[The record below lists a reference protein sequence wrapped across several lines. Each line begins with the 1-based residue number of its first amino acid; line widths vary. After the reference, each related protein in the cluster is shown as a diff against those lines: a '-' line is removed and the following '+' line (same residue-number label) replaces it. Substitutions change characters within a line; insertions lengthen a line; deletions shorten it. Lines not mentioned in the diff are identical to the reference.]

1 MNSVM
6 KRVLVLS
13 LLLSMM
19 NLRSL
24 PQDRPNSDQEKRK
37 LLMLIENAWDQAQLA
52 RDGKA
57 LAGLT
62 AATYVYTDYDGR
74 VMNKAQF
81 IADTQDRSYRLT
93 TVANSDIKVHLYD
106 NAAVVIGAY
115 HTKGIYKGN
124 PFDHRGRFTD
134 TWVFQNNQWQC
145 VATHT
150 NLIQK

>member
-1 MNSVM
+1 VNSVI
-6 KRVLVLS
+6 KRVLVFS
-13 LLLSMM
+13 LLFSMM
-19 NLRSL
+19 NLLSL
-24 PQDRPNSDQEKRK
+24 PQNTTNSAEEKRK
-37 LLMLIENAWDQAQLA
+37 LLTLLENVWNQAQLA

-57 LAGLT
+57 LDGLVPD
-62 AATYVYTDYDGR
+62 TYVYTDSDGT

-93 TVANSDIKVHLYD
+93 TVTNNDVKVYLYD
-106 NAAVVIGAY
+106 SAAVVIGAY